1 MGELIILQPID
12 DIILEP
18 KKEESRYNRT
28 IVRRVYERE
37 DSLERLDKFKKFV
50 KMESLEVLDPYKHLG
65 ETEVEFFDFI
75 LKERIRKKLN
85 YKFLLDLG
93 DGFYQI
99 VLPNCPSNFI
109 YKNMILFK
117 SNLEMLETDM
127 IRFINKQK
135 NDKTFNHFLFKPRIS
150 IDCKIEK
157 NIELIKDFISLFSI
171 SKNDLSRIIFDTVD
185 KFSQPIK
192 DLHLLIGDNNIY
204 VSIDGQASNLEFLL
218 FVKEYFSRF

>member
-1 MGELIILQPID
+1 
-12 DIILEP
+12 
-18 KKEESRYNRT
+18 
-28 IVRRVYERE
+28 
-37 DSLERLDKFKKFV
+37 
-50 KMESLEVLDPYKHLG
+50 
-65 ETEVEFFDFI
+65 
-75 LKERIRKKLN
+75 LK

-99 VLPNCPSNFI
+99 VLPDCPSNFI

-135 NDKTFNHFLFKPRIS
+135 KDETFNHFLFKPRIS

-171 SKNDLSRIIFDTVD
+171 SKNYLNRISFGTVD

-204 VSIDGQASNLEFLL
+204 VSIDGKASNLEFLL

>member
-1 MGELIILQPID
+1 MGELIIIQPID

-18 KKEESRYNRT
+18 EKEESRYNRT
-28 IVRRVYERE
+28 IVRRVYGRE

-50 KMESLEVLDPYKHLG
+50 KMESLEVLDLYKKLG
-65 ETEVEFFDFI
+65 ETEVEFIDFI
-75 LKERIRKKLN
+75 LKERISKELK

-99 VLPNCPSNFI
+99 VLPDCPSNFI

-135 NDKTFNHFLFKPRIS
+135 KDETFNHFLFKPRIS

-171 SKNDLSRIIFDTVD
+171 SKNYLNRISFGTVD

-204 VSIDGQASNLEFLL
+204 VSIDGKASNLEFLL

>member
-12 DIILEP
+12 DIILKPE
-18 KKEESRYNRT
+18 KEESRYNSA
-28 IVRRVYERE
+28 IVRRVYGRE
-37 DSLERLDKFKKFV
+37 DSLERLDKFNKFV
-50 KMESLEVLDPYKHLG
+50 KMESLEVLDLYKELG
-65 ETEVEFFDFI
+65 ETEVEFIDFI
-75 LKERIRKKLN
+75 LKERIRKELK

-99 VLPNCPSNFI
+99 VLPDCPSNFI

-127 IRFINKQK
+127 IRFINKQRK
-135 NDKTFNHFLFKPRIS
+135 DEIFNHFLFKSRIS

-157 NIELIKDFISLFSI
+157 NIELVKDFISLFSM
-171 SKNDLSRIIFDTVD
+171 SNNYLSRIIFGAVD
-185 KFSQPIK
+185 KFSKPLK
-192 DLHLLIGDNNIY
+192 NLHLLIGVNNIY
-204 VSIDGQASNLEFLL
+204 VSIDGKASNLEFLL

>member
-12 DIILEP
+12 EIILEP
-18 KKEESRYNRT
+18 KKEETRYNRT
-28 IVRRVYERE
+28 IVRRVYKRE

-50 KMESLEVLDPYKHLG
+50 EMESLEVLDPYKHLG

-99 VLPNCPSNFI
+99 VLPNCPSNYI

-117 SNLEMLETDM
+117 SNLEILETDM

-135 NDKTFNHFLFKPRIS
+135 KDKIFNHFLFKPRIS

-171 SKNDLSRIIFDTVD
+171 SKNDLSRIVFGTGD
-185 KFSQPIK
+185 KFFQPIK
-192 DLHLLIGDNNIY
+192 DLRLLIGDNNIY
-204 VSIDGQASNLEFLL
+204 ASIDGEASNLEFLL